1 MRVKDINSKETIQD
15 LQDRGFYL
23 YNGENI
29 GVLRG
34 TSYWCWFGGR
44 KRNGNESPTI
54 IIDSVTGIVA
64 MKFSTNYFMKAIP
77 DVLLFMIQR
86 GKVEESDVR

>member
-1 MRVKDINSKETIQD
+1 MRVKNITSQETIQD

-23 YNGENI
+23 YNGEKI
-29 GVLRG
+29 GVLRY

-54 IIDSVTGIVA
+54 IIDSETGIIS

-77 DVLLFMIQR
+77 DILLDMTKNDRI
-86 GKVEESDVR
+86 EESNIK

>member
-1 MRVKDINSKETIQD
+1 MRVKDITSKETIQD

-23 YNGENI
+23 YNGEKI
-29 GVLRG
+29 DVLRN

-64 MKFSTNYFMKAIP
+64 MKFSTNYFLKAIP
-77 DVLLFMIQR
+77 DILLYMIKNNR
-86 GKVEESDVR
+86 IEESDVK